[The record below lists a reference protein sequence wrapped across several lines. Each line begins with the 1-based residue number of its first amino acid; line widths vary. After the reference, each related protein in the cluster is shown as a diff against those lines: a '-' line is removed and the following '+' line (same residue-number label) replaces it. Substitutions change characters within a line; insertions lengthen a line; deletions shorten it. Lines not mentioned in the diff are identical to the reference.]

1 MAKAEENHVRIT
13 LTLNLPRDESTV
25 PVARHIVR
33 ASLEEIGVAPGC
45 TSDIEIALS
54 EASTN
59 VLKHSGP
66 GDEYAV
72 SCEMNDTTCVIRVV
86 DTGHGF
92 DHATLG
98 YENADMSAE
107 QGRGIQLMRA
117 LVDRAQFLSK
127 PEEGTIVH
135 LEKSLE
141 FEPGSLAAP
150 TQR

>member
-1 MAKAEENHVRIT
+1 MACAEENSVQIT
-13 LTLNLPRDESTV
+13 LSLNLPRDESTV
-25 PVARHIVR
+25 TVARHIVR
-33 ASLEEIGVAPGC
+33 ASLAEIGVAGGC
-45 TSDIEIALS
+45 ASDIEIALS

-66 GDEYAV
+66 GDDYEV
-72 SCEMNDTTCVIRVV
+72 SCEMNDNTCIIRVV

-92 DHATLG
+92 DHSTLG

-117 LVDRAQFLSK
+117 LVDKVQFLSK

-135 LEKSLE
+135 LEKTLE
-141 FEPGSLAAP
+141 FTEDSLV
-150 TQR
+150 TRSR